1 MKNSEVTTASAA
13 RREATARCPGGTA
26 PESVACDVL
35 MLGVGTRLFRVKMV
49 NGFPREH
56 KKQQAHTIGNE
67 HRQLAGTSV
76 ELAEKPQALD
86 S

>member
-13 RREATARCPGGTA
+13 RREATARCPGGA
-26 PESVACDVL
+26 AAESVACDVL

-49 NGFPREH
+49 DGFPREH
-56 KKQQAHTIGNE
+56 KKQHAHSVGNE
-67 HRQLAGTSV
+67 HRQQAGLSV
-76 ELAEKPQALD
+76 ELAEKLQALD